1 MRAGFVISIIFALL
15 VSIFAVQNS
24 QYVLVK
30 LFFAKI
36 NISLAVVIFGA
47 VFIGAVIIGLM
58 GFKKEFALR
67 KENKRLNKK
76 IDDMTAENN
85 SLKIQVENLSRNNKP
100 NKDIEATEEM
110 KEAAVDKNYNPIH

>member
-36 NISLAVVIFGA
+36 NISLAVVIFGS